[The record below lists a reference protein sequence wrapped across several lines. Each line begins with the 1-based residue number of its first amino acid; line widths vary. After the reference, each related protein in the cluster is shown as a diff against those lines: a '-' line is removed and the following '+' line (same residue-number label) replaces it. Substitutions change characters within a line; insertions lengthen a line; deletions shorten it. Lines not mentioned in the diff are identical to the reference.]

1 MVAAQQP
8 DHRHPAGLPSPGD
21 RPHGTARRPGPA
33 GSAGAPLLSVTAA
46 ARQLGVSRW
55 TIWRM
60 IADGQLDAETVKYG
74 GRVLTRVRLPQMPA
88 GDTGVLPRSRT
99 AQLQEQ
105 VDRLTKTLERLT
117 TLLQE
122 ANRDRAAL
130 QAALRRHEGEASAGP
145 QEREPARSSDLAA
158 PAPPSTAEPAPPSA
172 PPRLGRILGGL
183 RPNPM
188 THPASELPRS
198 RPMRRE
204 ELLEPVREL
213 FRTRRRAW
221 WQRISLLSRG

>member
-1 MVAAQQP
+1 MVSAQQP
-8 DHRHPAGLPSPGD
+8 DSSCGTNAPPERTRAG
-21 RPHGTARRPGPA
+21 TV
-33 GSAGAPLLSVTAA
+33 APLLSVTAA
-46 ARQLGVSRW
+46 ARWLGVSRW

-60 IADGQLDAETVKYG
+60 IADGELDAETVTQG
-74 GRVLTRVRLPQMPA
+74 GRVITRVRLPEPPPDNA
-88 GDTGVLPRSRT
+88 AVTPRSRT

-117 TLLQE
+117 ALLQE

-130 QAALRRHEGEASAGP
+130 QEALRQRRGEVST
-145 QEREPARSSDLAA
+145 A
-158 PAPPSTAEPAPPSA
+158 PAEADAPREAATAHLPERPAPVAVQPGT
-172 PPRLGRILGGL
+172 PPGLGRILGGL

-213 FRTRRRAW
+213 FRARRRTW
-221 WQRISLLSRG
+221 WQRIPLLSRG

>member
-1 MVAAQQP
+1 MVSAQQP
-8 DHRHPAGLPSPGD
+8 DSSC
-21 RPHGTARRPGPA
+21 GTNAPPERTRVET
-33 GSAGAPLLSVTAA
+33 GAPLLSVTAA
-46 ARQLGVSRW
+46 ARRLGVSRW

-60 IADGQLDAETVKYG
+60 IADGELDAETVTQG
-74 GRVLTRVRLPQMPA
+74 GRVITLVRLPPPPPDHA
-88 GDTGVLPRSRT
+88 TAPPRSRT

-117 TLLQE
+117 ALLQE

-130 QAALRRHEGEASAGP
+130 QEALRQRQGEVSASP
-145 QEREPARSSDLAA
+145 IEDSSPRRVATA
-158 PAPPSTAEPAPPSA
+158 HPPEQPVPVAVQPGVPPK
-172 PPRLGRILGGL
+172 LGRILGGL

-213 FRTRRRAW
+213 FRARRRTW
-221 WQRISLLSRG
+221 WQRIPLLSRG

>member
-1 MVAAQQP
+1 MAAAPQP
-8 DHRHPAGLPSPGD
+8 EHHYPAARPSVEG
-21 RPHGTARRPGPA
+21 RPD
-33 GSAGAPLLSVTAA
+33 SAAPLLSVTAA

-55 TIWRM
+55 TVWRM
-60 IADGQLDAETVKYG
+60 IADGELDAETITCR
-74 GRVLTRVRLPQMPA
+74 GRTLTRVRLPHLPA
-88 GDTGVLPRSRT
+88 GGTAALPRSRT

-122 ANRDRAAL
+122 ANRDRAVL
-130 QAALRRHEGEASAGP
+130 QEALRRHGSEATPGATQAPSAAAGP
-145 QEREPARSSDLAA
+145 PAPAIPPPPEPARPPTA
-158 PAPPSTAEPAPPSA
+158 PG
-172 PPRLGRILGGL
+172 LGRILGGL

-188 THPASELPRS
+188 THPAAELPRS

-213 FRTRRRAW
+213 FRTRRRTW
-221 WQRISLLSRG
+221 WQRIPLLSRG

>member
-1 MVAAQQP
+1 MVSAQQP
-8 DHRHPAGLPSPGD
+8 DSSCGTNAPPERTRAG
-21 RPHGTARRPGPA
+21 TV
-33 GSAGAPLLSVTAA
+33 APLLSVTAA
-46 ARQLGVSRW
+46 ARRLGVSRW

-60 IADGQLDAETVKYG
+60 IADGELDAETVTQG
-74 GRVLTRVRLPQMPA
+74 GRVITRVRLPEPPPDNA
-88 GDTGVLPRSRT
+88 AVPPRSRT

-117 TLLQE
+117 ALLQE

-130 QAALRRHEGEASAGP
+130 QEALRQRRGEAST
-145 QEREPARSSDLAA
+145 A
-158 PAPPSTAEPAPPSA
+158 PAEADAPREAATAHLPERPAPVAVQPGT
-172 PPRLGRILGGL
+172 PPGLGRILGGL

-213 FRTRRRAW
+213 FRARRRTW
-221 WQRISLLSRG
+221 WQRIPLLSRG

>member
-1 MVAAQQP
+1 MVSAQQP
-8 DHRHPAGLPSPGD
+8 DSSC
-21 RPHGTARRPGPA
+21 GTSTPLERTRAETV
-33 GSAGAPLLSVTAA
+33 APLLSVAAA
-46 ARQLGVSRW
+46 ARRLGVSRW

-60 IADGQLDAETVKYG
+60 IADGELDAETVTQG
-74 GRVLTRVRLPQMPA
+74 GRVITRVRLPEPPPDNA
-88 GDTGVLPRSRT
+88 AAPPRSRT

-117 TLLQE
+117 ALLQE

-130 QAALRRHEGEASAGP
+130 QEALRQRRGEVDSGPTEAGAP
-145 QEREPARSSDLAA
+145 RGAATAHLPERSVPVAV
-158 PAPPSTAEPAPPSA
+158 PPGTPPG
-172 PPRLGRILGGL
+172 LGRILGGL

-213 FRTRRRAW
+213 FRARRRTW
-221 WQRISLLSRG
+221 WQRIPLLSRG

>member
-1 MVAAQQP
+1 MGAAQQP
-8 DHRHPAGLPSPGD
+8 EHHHLAGPPPAAD
-21 RPHGTARRPGPA
+21 RPGYATRYPGA
-33 GSAGAPLLSVTAA
+33 AEASGLPLLSVTEA
-46 ARQLGVSRW
+46 ARRLGVSRW
-55 TIWRM
+55 TVWRM
-60 IADGQLDAETVKYG
+60 IADGELDAETIMRG
-74 GRVLTRVRLPQMPA
+74 GRVLTRVRLPQPLPDDA
-88 GDTGVLPRSRT
+88 GAPPRSRT

-130 QAALRRHEGEASAGP
+130 QEALRRREGEADAGAGEAELLRPLVPPVPPTASP
-145 QEREPARSSDLAA
+145 QTER
-158 PAPPSTAEPAPPSA
+158 PSTPPG
-172 PPRLGRILGGL
+172 LGRILGGL

-188 THPASELPRS
+188 THPASALPRS

-213 FRTRRRAW
+213 FRTRRRTW
-221 WQRISLLSRG
+221 WQRIPLLSRG

>member
-1 MVAAQQP
+1 MVSAQQP
-8 DHRHPAGLPSPGD
+8 DSSCGTNAPPERTRAG
-21 RPHGTARRPGPA
+21 TV
-33 GSAGAPLLSVTAA
+33 APLLSVTAA
-46 ARQLGVSRW
+46 ARRLGVSRW

-60 IADGQLDAETVKYG
+60 IADGELDAETVTQG
-74 GRVLTRVRLPQMPA
+74 GRVITRVRLPEPPPDNA
-88 GDTGVLPRSRT
+88 AVTPRSRT

-117 TLLQE
+117 ALLQE

-130 QAALRRHEGEASAGP
+130 QEALRQRRGEVST
-145 QEREPARSSDLAA
+145 A
-158 PAPPSTAEPAPPSA
+158 PAEADAPREAATAHLPERPAPVAVQPGT
-172 PPRLGRILGGL
+172 PPGLGRILGGL

-213 FRTRRRAW
+213 FRARRRTW
-221 WQRISLLSRG
+221 WQRIPLLSRG

>member
-1 MVAAQQP
+1 
-8 DHRHPAGLPSPGD
+8 
-21 RPHGTARRPGPA
+21 
-33 GSAGAPLLSVTAA
+33 
-46 ARQLGVSRW
+46 
-55 TIWRM
+55 M
-60 IADGQLDAETVKYG
+60 IADGELDAETVQHG
-74 GRVLTRVRLPQMPA
+74 GRVVTRVRLPQIPA
-88 GDTGVLPRSRT
+88 GDAGALPRSRT

-130 QAALRRHEGEASAGP
+130 QAALRRHEGAASAGA
-145 QEREPARSSDLAA
+145 REAA
-158 PAPPSTAEPAPPSA
+158 PAPPFTAEPAQPSA
-172 PPRLGRILGGL
+172 PPRFGRILGGL